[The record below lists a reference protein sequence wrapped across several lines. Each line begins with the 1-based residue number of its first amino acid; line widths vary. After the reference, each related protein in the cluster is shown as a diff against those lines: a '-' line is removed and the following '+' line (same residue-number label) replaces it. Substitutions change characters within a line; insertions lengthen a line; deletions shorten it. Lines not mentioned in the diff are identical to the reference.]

1 MLQGKFSMKLSRVS
15 DPKSWP
21 EIWKRNKMIAFKMVA
36 VLGILLVLSYGAQF
50 VSFVFALGIGSVT
63 VRGLLTII
71 VGSFCFYHREEMIKI
86 VLENQAVIKDK
97 LGFFK
102 GLDEL
107 ETGMQKIKY
116 LQARSKIKQAKI
128 KARKKMA
135 MRL

>member
-1 MLQGKFSMKLSRVS
+1 MKLAQVR
-15 DPKSWP
+15 DPKSLP
-21 EIWKRNKMIAFKMVA
+21 EVWKRQKMIAFKIA
-36 VLGILLVLSYGAQF
+36 AFLGILLILSYGSQF
-50 VSFVFALGIGSVT
+50 VSFVFGLGFGSVS
-63 VRGLLTII
+63 VRGILTII
-71 VGSFCFYHREEMIKI
+71 VGSFCFYHREEMIGI

-116 LQARSKIKQAKI
+116 LQARSKIKQEKI
-128 KARKKMA
+128 KQRKKEK